1 MTSSRTWTPANGIVV
16 TVGPLF
22 HTDLSTHRTSPRT
35 ALDTMALRQLD
46 NAQLD
51 YLDYDYVTGDKWQ
64 SLKGCME
71 RDFGSESLRILDL
84 GGGNGRLADRL
95 TAAYENVEVTVL
107 DNSELLLGKNRPHP
121 RKRLV
126 LASIANAENELR
138 NQRYDLICVNWVLH
152 HLIGD
157 TPSETDALV
166 DEALSTSRNLL
177 SDNGRISVFEH
188 MYDGIL
194 VDDLPGQLIYRIT
207 KSRILAEPARRMGA
221 NTAGVGVRFR
231 SKRAWKNTFDRLGLT
246 VLRYCDADPRE
257 MKLSWRVCLHMT
269 NLRDGHFWLTA

>member
-1 MTSSRTWTPANGIVV
+1 M
-16 TVGPLF
+16 
-22 HTDLSTHRTSPRT
+22 
-35 ALDTMALRQLD
+35 
-46 NAQLD
+46 
-51 YLDYDYVTGDKWQ
+51 
-64 SLKGCME
+64 
-71 RDFGSESLRILDL
+71 
-84 GGGNGRLADRL
+84 
-95 TAAYENVEVTVL
+95 TVL
-107 DNSELLLGKNRPHP
+107 NNSELLLGKNTPNP

-138 NQRYDLICVNWVLH
+138 NQRHDLICVNWVLH

-166 DEALSTSRNLL
+166 DEALSTSRNLYLL

-246 VLRYCDADPRE
+246 VLRYCDIAMRTRP
-257 MKLSWRVCLHMT
+257 K
-269 NLRDGHFWLTA
+269 